1 MAKILI
7 FTDPP
12 YFGNVQ
18 YAELMDF
25 CYVWLRKLAGT
36 TLQNLTALST
46 RNADELTG
54 NTTMERG
61 LDHFTT
67 GLAAVFGKMAK
78 ALKPGRPLAFTYH
91 HNRLDA
97 YYPVAVAIL
106 DSGLICSASLPCP
119 AEMGASIHIS
129 GTGSSI
135 VDTVLVCRSTGVIPR
150 KWLAETPEQLA
161 ALIQGDLENLK
172 IGGLNPTRGDI
183 RCIIYGHLAR
193 LAIWRLRTA
202 WDKTLPVPEKLA
214 IIALEL
220 GRGPSLEIIENH
232 LTGDAARAPLRR
244 YAQIREGETF
254 YGERDDEVS
263 F

>member
-1 MAKILI
+1 MV
-7 FTDPP
+7 DPENP
-12 YFGNVQ
+12 VFQ
-18 YAELMDF
+18 
-25 CYVWLRKLAGT
+25 CR
-36 TLQNLTALST
+36 ST

-54 NTTMERG
+54 NITMERG
-61 LDHFTT
+61 LDHFTE
-67 GLAAVFGKMAK
+67 GMSAIFRNMAK
-78 ALKPGRPLAFTYH
+78 ALKPGKPLAFTYH
-91 HNRLDA
+91 HNRLEA
-97 YYPVAVAIL
+97 YHPVMVAIL
-106 DSGLICSASLPCP
+106 DAGLTCSASFPCP

-150 KWLAETPEQLA
+150 RWLAETPEQLA
-161 ALIQGDLENLK
+161 TLILDDLENLK
-172 IGGLNPTRGDI
+172 IGGLQPTRGDI

-202 WDKTLPVPEKLA
+202 WNKTLPVPEKLA
-214 IIALEL
+214 IVAAEL
-220 GRGPSLEIIENH
+220 VRGPTLENIENH

-244 YAQIREGETF
+244 YTQIREEETF

>member
-1 MAKILI
+1 M
-7 FTDPP
+7 
-12 YFGNVQ
+12 
-18 YAELMDF
+18 
-25 CYVWLRKLAGT
+25 
-36 TLQNLTALST
+36 
-46 RNADELTG
+46 
-54 NTTMERG
+54 
-61 LDHFTT
+61 
-67 GLAAVFGKMAK
+67 
-78 ALKPGRPLAFTYH
+78 
-91 HNRLDA
+91 
-97 YYPVAVAIL
+97 VAIL
-106 DSGLICSASLPCP
+106 DAGLTCSASIPCP

-214 IIALEL
+214 IVAMEL
-220 GRGPSLEIIENH
+220 GRGPSLESIEIH
-232 LTGDAARAPLRR
+232 LAGKVTQAPLLR
-244 YAQIREGETF
+244 YAQIREEETF
-254 YGERDDEVS
+254 YGDGDSEVS